1 MTEEEWTPLWTEEER
16 WRLAGNGDAWDAAE
30 RGDPIA
36 CLLRERIRAAEDQ
49 LAAQF
54 FESPKDDLLTL
65 RGGSFY
71 GYELLTVK
79 PSDG

>member
-54 FESPKDDLLTL
+54 FETPKRETLT
-65 RGGSFY
+65 GDFS